1 MSNIYKKQQILYNK
15 LELGDDMKALITGA
29 SSGIGRDMAKELV
42 SRGYEVILVAR
53 RKEKLEK
60 IASELNGK
68 AKIISMDISNTSN
81 CRKLYEQLK
90 NEDIDIL
97 INNAGFGIF
106 GKFDQTN
113 LDKELEMI
121 DVNVKAVHVLTKLF
135 LQDFKKKD
143 KGYILNVASSAGFL
157 PGPLMA
163 TYYSSKAYVLNLT
176 EAIYGELKKDK
187 SNVHISVLCPG
198 PVDTEFNSV
207 AGVTFHTK
215 SLSSNKV
222 ASYAINKMF
231 KKKMI
236 IIPGLYM
243 KIAIFFMRFAPRKML
258 LNIAHDIQSKK
269 RK

>member
-1 MSNIYKKQQILYNK
+1 
-15 LELGDDMKALITGA
+15 
-29 SSGIGRDMAKELV
+29 
-42 SRGYEVILVAR
+42 
-53 RKEKLEK
+53 
-60 IASELNGK
+60 
-68 AKIISMDISNTSN
+68 
-81 CRKLYEQLK
+81 
-90 NEDIDIL
+90 
-97 INNAGFGIF
+97 
-106 GKFDQTN
+106 
-113 LDKELEMI
+113 MI

-176 EAIYGELKKDK
+176 EAIYGELKNDK

-215 SLSSNKV
+215 SLSSNEV

-231 KKKMI
+231 KRKMI